1 MRCLYIKRIGLPVLL
16 LAVLMIL
23 CTSSIREKSATYD
36 ETAHLP
42 AGYSYWKTGNF
53 KLNVEHPPLVKL
65 VAAIPL
71 LFMDLRFS
79 TDQPSWR
86 TNDVFAFGRW
96 FLFEANGGKIDAV
109 LFRGRVPVMMLSM
122 AAGLLVWLWARRL
135 WGERAAHLALLIYV
149 VEPNIIAHSRLVT
162 TDVPISLFTLSTIYA
177 LWRFLE
183 RPSPGGIALTGGSL
197 GLALATKFSGL
208 FLLPIIIV
216 LMLLWWGS
224 SREFRFPSKL
234 PALRI
239 GRGVASREKGL
250 RLTACFALMVILAL
264 AVLWASY
271 GFEFKPLAS
280 NPEVIRRLDEVIAD
294 PRQPAWKKGICRA
307 AMSVPIPAGTYI
319 KGFVHLANHS
329 RSGHPAYLMGQY
341 SKEGWWSY
349 FPLTFLIKTPPS
361 LLALFLLS
369 FVFLRHGRRRHWTD
383 EAFLLVPVMIWL
395 ILSLPGRI
403 NIGHRHILPM
413 YPFLFVWVA
422 RWITFRP
429 GPKRVLPVMAAVLV
443 AWTALSSL
451 SVYPHFLAYFS
462 ETIGGPREGPKYLLD
477 SNIDWGQ
484 DIRLLGKYLRQKEW
498 GPVYYDCFGTSPPE
512 LYGIT
517 TLPVS
522 DIQARMPR
530 PGIYAISVNRLF
542 VLQDTDKQRYSWLR
556 EQKPFKYIGYSIYV
570 YRIPSTAWIAGA
582 FTAENFR

>member
-1 MRCLYIKRIGLPVLL
+1 MSPLHLNRIVIPSLL

-23 CTSSIREKSATYD
+23 CVSSIREKSITYD

-65 VAAIPL
+65 IAAIPL

-79 TDQPSWR
+79 TDHPSWQA
-86 TNDVFAFGRW
+86 NDVFAFGRW

-109 LFRGRVPVMMLSM
+109 LFRSRVPVMVLSM

-135 WGERAAHLALLIYV
+135 WGEKAAHLALLLYV
-149 VEPNIIAHSRLVT
+149 LEPNIIAHSRLVT
-162 TDVPISLFTLSTIYA
+162 TDVPVCLFSLSTMYG

-183 RPSPGGIALTGGSL
+183 RPSPAGVAWTGCSL
-197 GLALATKFSGL
+197 GLALATKYSGL
-208 FLLPIIIV
+208 FLLPMMIV
-216 LMLLWWGS
+216 LMWLWWGS
-224 SREFRFPSKL
+224 SREFRFPSGL

-239 GRGVASREKGL
+239 CRGGAIRGKGL
-250 RLTACFALMVILAL
+250 RLTACFALIVIVAL

-294 PRQPAWKKGICRA
+294 PTQPGWKRVISRVA
-307 AMSVPIPAGTYI
+307 RSVPIPAGTYI

-329 RSGHPAYLMGQY
+329 RTGHPAYLMGQY

-349 FPLTFLIKTPPS
+349 FPLTVLIKTPPA
-361 LLALFLLS
+361 LLALCLLS
-369 FVFLRHGRRRHWTD
+369 FVFRGRGRSRHWTD
-383 EAFLLVPVMIWL
+383 EAFLLVPVGIWL
-395 ILSLPGRI
+395 IFSLPGRI
-403 NIGHRHILPM
+403 NIGHRHILPI
-413 YPFLFVWVA
+413 YPFLFVWAA
-422 RWITFRP
+422 RWMTFRP
-429 GPKRVLPVMAAVLV
+429 GPKRFLPVLAAVLV
-443 AWTALSSL
+443 AWTAVSSL

-462 ETIGGPREGPKYLLD
+462 EAVGGPPQGPKYLLD

-484 DIRLLGKYLRQKEW
+484 DIRLLGKYLRQKGW
-498 GPVYYDCFGTSPPE
+498 GPVYYDCFGTSPPD
-512 LYGIT
+512 LYGIQ
-517 TLPVS
+517 TLPVG
-522 DIQARMPR
+522 DIQARMPH

-542 VLQDTDKQRYSWLR
+542 ALHHEDKYRYAWLR
-556 EQKPFKYIGYSIYV
+556 AQQPLQYIGFSIYI
-570 YRIPSTAWIAGA
+570 YRIPSTALLAGA
-582 FTAENFR
+582 LTKEDFQ